1 VANRETNTDLSRCGR
16 FLGAECPIQPDCLS
30 QVCTREEAIQN
41 IREATNLYIEVLE
54 EDRLPVR
61 HPKYEFE
68 VVA

>member
-1 VANRETNTDLSRCGR
+1 
-16 FLGAECPIQPDCLS
+16 
-30 QVCTREEAIQN
+30 VCTREEAIQN